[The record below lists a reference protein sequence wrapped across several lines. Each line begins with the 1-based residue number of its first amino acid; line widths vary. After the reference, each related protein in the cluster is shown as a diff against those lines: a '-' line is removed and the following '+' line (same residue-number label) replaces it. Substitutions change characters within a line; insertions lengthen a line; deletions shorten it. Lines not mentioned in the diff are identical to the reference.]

1 MEPRYGPG
9 GPGPAAGYPPQ
20 NMAFPGYPGHP
31 GGPVGAYPPGEIEL
45 MERARAAGAA
55 EQHYNPQVHA
65 TQHYAANARH
75 IAVERYRAKRKRRLE
90 APNTNGARYVKMKAV
105 ADGKKRSSSGKFVKK
120 IKSNGDENLALEAPQ
135 TEQAEPMNQ
144 KDQMES
150 HEERQHEDQDNEQQQ
165 DEEENVQDAN
175 PEGNDE

>member
-1 MEPRYGPG
+1 
-9 GPGPAAGYPPQ
+9 
-20 NMAFPGYPGHP
+20 
-31 GGPVGAYPPGEIEL
+31 

-65 TQHYAANARH
+65 AQHYAANARH

-120 IKSNGDENLALEAPQ
+120 VKALTDGAPVPATAVPVVVPIVGAAAVEVEVLGTGMPVQ
-135 TEQAEPMNQ
+135 GAFSSIPPVTNAVEETPKYVDPNTE
-144 KDQMES
+144 
-150 HEERQHEDQDNEQQQ
+150 
-165 DEEENVQDAN
+165 AN
-175 PEGNDE
+175 PQ